1 MLLVEVLF
9 LGVYV
14 WVADYGV
21 VGFGQVGGF
30 ACLICLGCSVW

>member
-9 LGVYV
+9 LGGDV
-14 WVADYGV
+14 WVADDCV

-30 ACLICLGCSVW
+30 ASLDCLGCSVW